1 MRELMRSVL
10 VLNQKTILI
19 TLNELERTLGEDLN
33 KTEHLNF
40 LVVNLKNLSEL
51 NENLLK
57 ENRIEVEELKLEV
70 FKVKDIYENLKKYIE
85 KIITKEELL
94 EKIENIK
101 NRKVEIKQ
109 VSKNNKADLEEI
121 FRLLRKDLVTDR
133 VHIDMN
139 ELAEF
144 EETEDALAFC
154 NNILDPY
161 LDKYFKDGIYSFE
174 DRDEMKDRIFDIV
187 RG

>member
-40 LVVNLKNLSEL
+40 LVANLKNLSEL

-94 EKIENIK
+94 EKIIQKNLFKIK
-101 NRKVEIKQ
+101 ANRFVDKIY
-109 VSKNNKADLEEI
+109 N
-121 FRLLRKDLVTDR
+121 FLL
-133 VHIDMN
+133 
-139 ELAEF
+139 
-144 EETEDALAFC
+144 
-154 NNILDPY
+154 
-161 LDKYFKDGIYSFE
+161 
-174 DRDEMKDRIFDIV
+174 
-187 RG
+187 